1 MQRAEEGREQRQRVE
16 QERGAPSSKRRLQG
30 GGRADVGGG
39 GGREGETTGGGI
51 VDEEEAC
58 GIVDEEEMRELSG
71 ESPDGRT
78 YVRKYQYSLRS

>member
-1 MQRAEEGREQRQRVE
+1 MR
-16 QERGAPSSKRRLQG
+16 
-30 GGRADVGGG
+30 
-39 GGREGETTGGGI
+39 GGGI